1 MENIF
6 DLVFGL
12 PVHPLVDHLVVV
24 LVPMFAI
31 LQILIAFRPNL
42 KEKYGRITVFGLAVS
57 LAATGIASKS
67 GESLALRVGYP
78 GDHAEQGET
87 LVSIVALLFVSSVF
101 WMVFTEKFELPIKS
115 LSKLVPWVGKISAL
129 VAVVAIGATAIAGHS
144 GAKAVW
150 ESRISSESS
159 STSITPSDTNKALT
173 AAEVALHSTASDC
186 WSVVNGNVYDLT
198 SFVNQHPGGSG
209 NINLMCG
216 KDSTGAFTNQHGSG
230 GRPNNELSNYLI
242 GKLSGAATGLNEAPA
257 GQGTGEEDE
266 DEEDED
272 E

>member
-1 MENIF
+1 MENLF
-6 DLVFGL
+6 DLVLGL

-24 LVPMFAI
+24 LVPMFAF
-31 LQILIAFRPNL
+31 LQILNIFRPKL
-42 KEKYGRITVFGLAVS
+42 KEKFGWITVYGLAAS
-57 LAATGIASKS
+57 LVATGVASKS

-87 LVSIVALLFVSSVF
+87 LVSIVALLLFSASF

-115 LSKLVPWVGKISAL
+115 LRGYVPWVGKLSAL
-129 VAVVAIGATAIAGHS
+129 VAIAAIVVTAVAGHS

-150 ESRISSESS
+150 ENRVSEESP
-159 STSITPSDTNKALT
+159 STLITPSETNKALT

-198 SFVNQHPGGSG
+198 SFVNRHPGGSG

-216 KDSTGAFTNQHGSG
+216 KDATAAFSNQHGSG
-230 GRPNNELSNYLI
+230 GRPNNELSNLLL
-242 GKLSGAATGLNEAPA
+242 GPLSGGTNETLAPA
-257 GQGTGEEDE
+257 SAGNDDEDDE
-266 DEEDED
+266 DE
-272 E
+272 

>member
-31 LQILIAFRPNL
+31 LQILIVFRPKL
-42 KEKYGRITVFGLAVS
+42 KEKYGWITVFGLAVS
-57 LAATGIASKS
+57 LVATGIASNS

-78 GDHAEQGET
+78 GDHAEQGER
-87 LVSIVALLFVSSVF
+87 LVSIVALLFVSSAF
-101 WMVFTEKFELPIKS
+101 WMIFTEKFELPIKS
-115 LSKLVPWVGKISAL
+115 LSKFVPWVGKISAL

-150 ESRISSESS
+150 ESKVSGEST
-159 STSITPSDTNKALT
+159 STSITPSDTDKALT
-173 AAEVALHSTASDC
+173 AAEVAQHSTAGDC

-198 SFVNQHPGGSG
+198 SFVNRHPGGSG

-216 KDSTGAFTNQHGSG
+216 KDATGAFTNQHGSG
-230 GRPNNELSNYLI
+230 GRPNNELSNLLL
-242 GKLSGAATGLNEAPA
+242 GPLSGGTTETLAPAPA
-257 GQGTGEEDE
+257 GNEEDEEGEED
-266 DEEDED
+266 DD
-272 E
+272 